1 MLRPEQRSELQ
12 RRKILQSNGDVGR
25 WEREGREARGGEGRR
40 RGRGG
45 EGSKGRRGQ
54 EEREGRGGKEGSDGE
69 SKQHITLCHLT
80 AGL

>member
-1 MLRPEQRSELQ
+1 MPLYQMLRPEQRSKLQ

-25 WEREGREARGGEGRR
+25 WEREGQ
-40 RGRGG
+40 
-45 EGSKGRRGQ
+45 GSKGRRGQ
-54 EEREGRGGKEGSDGE
+54 EGREGRGGKEGSDSE